1 MTTMNFKLSPT
12 LLQSLTAGGS
22 GNHVYAYAFA
32 FSSGNLIGSSTLID
46 NGVAGTSSINLPA
59 SFPSGAVYVVIQ
71 QGGNGMLPSQIHAI
85 GDINPGNAQA
95 GNYSYQLFEA
105 TLSSTPFDQGD
116 ISSLNTFGMPST
128 FEVVFQ
134 NGTSQT
140 RGYAPGLSGEAIY
153 AALGNA
159 QTFDPNSFASADR
172 LSIGPAT
179 ANNAGHWPS
188 SDWTAYVNAF
198 KASTA
203 TLNDIQLVVP
213 FTGNTPLQATPM
225 LSQYGVQYVAEDQY
239 GTDYFWLVPNT
250 MHGATNTD
258 WIRIPASQLMQNIYV
273 QPGPLEVHV
282 GGKGGAIQKLDSFTP
297 NNADGAVA
305 KYFIAGFDAGYWGG
319 SGTSPNPHDP
329 TKIDLNHTWNWNF
342 NYAYNATL
350 NASGIQY
357 TNDLGSGPGTA
368 GGNNRFYDPWAQ
380 YIQKNS
386 NAYGYSYTDLVSEG
400 GVNPQISLWDPGAN
414 ANVST
419 VNISLY
425 ANSEVLPAGS
435 GHVATQV
442 PYVAPS
448 GATYAPALT
457 QAANANQIQ
466 FAFNF
471 SLGNLQFAPDERT
484 PAFFKFY
491 APSDPMAGGDGFVS
505 LKIPDGTEGFSGIW
519 NYMQLGHSASSWTLT
534 PTNKAGNPGF
544 FAISNVPVTSDGTT
558 AWYQLV
564 FGAPGHQTV
573 YNIYAKSDPTT
584 HNFLDTSTGSN
595 PSPSN
600 FVVDHGVGI
609 LEVNNTNYSLNF
621 APGGAMTYDIATFS
635 APQTIFGTS
644 ANDTVN
650 GNADDNVLNG
660 GIGDDIISG
669 GAGFDTAVSWQPSK
683 NFLIKAAP
691 GDPAITLADKVGA
704 GGTDRLVDV
713 EYLQFGDQTLPVSSI
728 TKAANLPTSDL
739 LKIVDLYV
747 AGLDRA
753 PDVLGLTYWA
763 SQLADGRSLGE
774 ISKSFFAAPEA
785 VAINPAT
792 SSAASFVETAY
803 INALGRSSDPEG
815 KAYWVSDLESG
826 RIARSDFV
834 TAFIAGARAPTG
846 SATDVEY
853 IANKEEVGSY
863 FALTK
868 GLSNVEWAR
877 IVENGINVSAESVA
891 AAKQQIEAFAAIAA
905 LATSSELVVQ
915 LIGVVAESS

>member
-32 FSSGNLIGSSTLID
+32 FSSGNLIASTSLID
-46 NGVAGTSSINLPA
+46 NGVAGASSINLPA

-71 QGGNGMLPSQIHAI
+71 QGGNGTLPGQIHAI
-85 GDINPGNAQA
+85 GDINPSNAQA

-105 TLSSTPFDQGD
+105 TLSSSPFDQGD
-116 ISSLNTFGMPST
+116 ISSLNTFGMPAT

-140 RGYAPGLSGEAIY
+140 RGYAPGLTGEAIY
-153 AALGNA
+153 NALGNT
-159 QTFDPNSFASADR
+159 QTFSPNSFASADR

-179 ANNAGHWPS
+179 ANNATPWPA

-198 KASTA
+198 KASAA

-239 GTDYFWLVPNT
+239 GKDYFWLVPNT

-282 GGKGGAIQKLDSFTP
+282 GGKDGPVQKLESFTP

-329 TKIDLNHTWNWNF
+329 TMIDLNHTWSWNF

-350 NASGIQY
+350 NASAIRY
-357 TNDLGSGPGTA
+357 MNVLGEGPGTA

-400 GVNPQISLWDPGAN
+400 GVNPQITLWDSSAN
-414 ANVST
+414 ANVAT

-442 PYVAPS
+442 PYVPPS

-457 QAANANQIQ
+457 QAAMANQIQ
-466 FAFNF
+466 FSFNF
-471 SLGNLQFAPDERT
+471 SLGNLKFAPDDRT
-484 PAFFKFY
+484 PAVFKFY
-491 APSDPMAGGDGFVS
+491 APSDPTAGGDGFVS
-505 LKIPDGTEGFSGIW
+505 LKIPDSTDGFSGIW
-519 NYMQLGHSASSWTLT
+519 NYMQLGHSASGWTLT

-544 FAISNVPVTSDGTT
+544 FDIINVPVTADGST

-584 HNFLDTSTGSN
+584 HNFLDISSGNSPN
-595 PSPSN
+595 PSN
-600 FVVDHGVGI
+600 FVVDHGVSI
-609 LEVNNTNYSLNF
+609 LEVDKSNYSLNF

-644 ANDTVN
+644 ANDTVS
-650 GNADDNVLNG
+650 GNSDDNILNAG
-660 GIGDDIISG
+660 VGDDIISG
-669 GAGFDTAVSWQPSK
+669 GAGNDTAVSWQPAK

-691 GDPAITLADKVGA
+691 GTSAITLEDKVGA
-704 GGTDRLVDV
+704 DGTDKLIDV
-713 EYLQFGDQTLPVSSI
+713 EQLQFADQTLSVSWI
-728 TKAANLPTSDL
+728 TKAANLPASEI

-753 PDVLGLTYWA
+753 PDVVGLTYWA

-785 VAINPAT
+785 VAIYAST

-803 INALGRSSDPEG
+803 INALGRASDPAG
-815 KAYWVSDLESG
+815 KAYWVGELESG
-826 RIARSDFV
+826 HLARSDFI
-834 TAFIAGARAPTG
+834 TAFIAGAHAPTG
-846 SATDVEY
+846 NLADARYV
-853 IANKEEVGSY
+853 ANKEEVGAH
-863 FALTK
+863 FALTE
-868 GLSNVEWAR
+868 GLNNVEWAR
-877 IVENGINVSAESVA
+877 IVESGIDVSTESVT
-891 AAKQQIEAFAAIAA
+891 AAKQQTEAFAATAA
-905 LATSSELVVQ
+905 MPTSSELVVE
-915 LIGVVAESS
+915 LIGIVMEPF